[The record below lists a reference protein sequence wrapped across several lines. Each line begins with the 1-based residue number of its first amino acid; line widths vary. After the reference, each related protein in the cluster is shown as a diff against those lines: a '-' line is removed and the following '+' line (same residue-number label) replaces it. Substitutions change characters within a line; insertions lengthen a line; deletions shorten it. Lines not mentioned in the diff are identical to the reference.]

1 MSVKT
6 LVLIV
11 GDLGPLPT
19 ERLLP
24 AIGELVS
31 LYLAGLLVYGFGG
44 IGCASS
50 LLSRACTTQTLTFT
64 FADDRS
70 RCLCGRGG
78 S

>member
-1 MSVKT
+1 MSC
-6 LVLIV
+6 VLIV
-11 GDLGPLPT
+11 CLLGPLPT

-50 LLSRACTTQTLTFT
+50 LLSRACTTQTLTYT